1 MNNEFLNM
9 KISVVIPV
17 YNEEKVIR
25 SSLEVLENYLSKT
38 FFDYEIIAVNDG
50 SGDESLNILKSL
62 NFIRLL
68 SEDKNRGKGY
78 AVKKGILSACGD
90 YIFFTDA
97 DLSYSPEYI
106 YRAALFMKQ
115 SKAEC
120 VFGKRCGLKKDYP
133 FVRRTA
139 SKIFAKL
146 SQKFLK
152 LDISDPQCGF
162 KGFSKQAA
170 NQIFSL
176 VTNDGFAFDVEA
188 AYAAKALNLSH
199 KELEVR
205 FFHKKNS
212 RVNLFLDSAKMLLA
226 LFKIK
231 KRRFEPKGGNNF

>member
-1 MNNEFLNM
+1 MNNKFLNS
-9 KISVVIPV
+9 KVSVVIPV
-17 YNEEKVIR
+17 YNEEKVLK
-25 SSLEVLENYLSKT
+25 SSLETLKRSLSKN

-50 SGDESLNILKSL
+50 SRDGSFEILKSAD
-62 NFIRLL
+62 FVKLL

-106 YRAALFMKQ
+106 YRAVLLMKQ
-115 SKAEC
+115 SGAEC
-120 VFGKRCGLKKDYP
+120 IFGKRCGLKKDYP

-146 SQKFLK
+146 SQKFLN

-170 NQIFSL
+170 NRIFLL
-176 VTNDGFAFDVEA
+176 VKNEGFAFDVEA
-188 AYAAKALNLSH
+188 AYIAKTLNLSH

-205 FFHKKNS
+205 FFHQKNS
-212 RVNLFLDSAKMLLA
+212 RVNLLFDSVKMVSA

-231 KRRFEPKGGNNF
+231 KTPF